1 MEAGERVNALGTK
14 KLFPLIVSMSIPA
27 ICGNITTALY
37 NVVDRLFVGQFVGRN
52 ALGAIGLM
60 FPLNNVT
67 SAITVLLTIGGGAL
81 ISLSLGRKEKDKAD
95 EAFTNIVSM
104 GAILAFI
111 VTLFFFIFASQLISL
126 CGARESSALHNPAVD
141 YLRIIA
147 IGQFFQ
153 IMNLGLAGAIRA
165 EGNVRYSMVVSM
177 IGALLNIGLDALFI
191 IVFNAGLQGA
201 AAATALSQ
209 VVGATVSALYFTR
222 KKSVLRW
229 AGLKSVRFK
238 KMLEIAGLGAAPAVF
253 QGFGLVNNLI
263 TNNSLMIY
271 GNNEMGAGG
280 GDLAISALSVVNTV
294 ESIALMV
301 VLGMN
306 NAISTII
313 SYNYGAKQ
321 YKRTRN
327 AALIGQAIAFV
338 ICTVVTFFLTR
349 LMPGNPFSSDNIS
362 ATALAQLNSKY
373 GLDKPLDQQ
382 YLLYMKNLL
391 HGDLGVSYKKTG
403 VSVNTIIAQGLPN
416 TVSLGLSAFVFSLI
430 VGVAM
435 GIWMAATKKEWVRGI
450 LLTGTT
456 LGVSIP
462 NFVFAILLML
472 VFGVYLKVLPATGLT
487 TPRHYILPVL
497 AMSAYPISQ
506 ISRLVQSSYSEA
518 MNQDYVVMAKA
529 KGLKKSTITFKHI
542 LKNAI
547 LPVITIAGPM
557 IAFLLTGSFVIENV
571 FAIPGIGREFVNA
584 ISNRD
589 YTIIMGMTIFIG
601 AMIIVC
607 NLLVDIISAVVDPR
621 IKLSK

>member
-1 MEAGERVNALGTK
+1 MNEKTTGSFFILIQKRKKEEKIMLKYILKRLG
-14 KLFPLIVSMSIPA
+14 
-27 ICGNITTALY
+27 
-37 NVVDRLFVGQFVGRN
+37 
-52 ALGAIGLM
+52 LG
-60 FPLNNVT
+60 
-67 SAITVLLTIGGGAL
+67 
-81 ISLSLGRKEKDKAD
+81 
-95 EAFTNIVSM
+95 
-104 GAILAFI
+104 I
-111 VTLFFFIFASQLISL
+111 VTLF
-126 CGARESSALHNPAVD
+126 V
-141 YLRIIA
+141 
-147 IGQFFQ
+147 
-153 IMNLGLAGAIRA
+153 
-165 EGNVRYSMVVSM
+165 
-177 IGALLNIGLDALFI
+177 
-191 IVFNAGLQGA
+191 
-201 AAATALSQ
+201 
-209 VVGATVSALYFTR
+209 
-222 KKSVLRW
+222 
-229 AGLKSVRFK
+229 
-238 KMLEIAGLGAAPAVF
+238 
-253 QGFGLVNNLI
+253 LI
-263 TNNSLMIY
+263 TI
-271 GNNEMGAGG
+271 
-280 GDLAISALSVVNTV
+280 
-294 ESIALMV
+294 
-301 VLGMN
+301 
-306 NAISTII
+306 
-313 SYNYGAKQ
+313 
-321 YKRTRN
+321 
-327 AALIGQAIAFV
+327 
-338 ICTVVTFFLTR
+338 TFFLTR

-435 GIWMAATKKEWVRGI
+435 GIWM
-450 LLTGTT
+450 
-456 LGVSIP
+456 
-462 NFVFAILLML
+462 
-472 VFGVYLKVLPATGLT
+472 ATGLT

>member
-321 YKRTRN
+321 YQKDKKCSIDWSGNCICDMHGGMASDDDCTENIICNIFKRRCPACRIWSN
-327 AALIGQAIAFV
+327 
-338 ICTVVTFFLTR
+338 
-349 LMPGNPFSSDNIS
+349 GNEKIKDV
-362 ATALAQLNSKY
+362 Y
-373 GLDKPLDQQ
+373 
-382 YLLYMKNLL
+382 
-391 HGDLGVSYKKTG
+391 
-403 VSVNTIIAQGLPN
+403 
-416 TVSLGLSAFVFSLI
+416 
-430 VGVAM
+430 
-435 GIWMAATKKEWVRGI
+435 
-450 LLTGTT
+450 
-456 LGVSIP
+456 
-462 NFVFAILLML
+462 AILGISDIGFDVL
-472 VFGVYLKVLPATGLT
+472 FGNRKTKGCNIYFNQQERIIFNSGIVDSSKIFGTEWSFIQFKCFRFLFTYTCIN
-487 TPRHYILPVL
+487 YIHKW
-497 AMSAYPISQ
+497 
-506 ISRLVQSSYSEA
+506 
-518 MNQDYVVMAKA
+518 NF
-529 KGLKKSTITFKHI
+529 TI
-542 LKNAI
+542 
-547 LPVITIAGPM
+547 
-557 IAFLLTGSFVIENV
+557 E
-571 FAIPGIGREFVNA
+571 
-584 ISNRD
+584 
-589 YTIIMGMTIFIG
+589 
-601 AMIIVC
+601 
-607 NLLVDIISAVVDPR
+607 
-621 IKLSK
+621 